1 MQIKRILVMHIL
13 YLYINLLIN
22 WFICFYKFVKY
33 QEFVNR
39 SDERGGSTLGP
50 ISSTHI
56 DIPSVDVGTPIL
68 AMHSIRELGSVDDH
82 YSIYKT
88 FHKFYEI

>member
-1 MQIKRILVMHIL
+1 M
-13 YLYINLLIN
+13 
-22 WFICFYKFVKY
+22 KY

-39 SDERGGSTLGP
+39 SDERGGSTIGP

-68 AMHSIRELGSVDDH
+68 AMHSIRRIRICG
-82 YSIYKT
+82 
-88 FHKFYEI
+88 